1 MPLTRFPVTC
11 NSNKF
16 IFKLC
21 VLYKTGVDITANQE
35 EETDNETFQAEYI
48 KQHNKWAFKTIH
60 NKYWTF
66 DQVTSGVQ
74 DKSSEM

>member
-1 MPLTRFPVTC
+1 MYF
-11 NSNKF
+11 
-16 IFKLC
+16 
-21 VLYKTGVDITANQE
+21 KTGVDITANQD

-66 DQVTSGVQ
+66 DLVTSGVQ